1 MTTGVP
7 FIRNEA
13 TQHTIQK
20 LLDENAH
27 LIRTIVENMNMKGK
41 AMECIQYQQLLHKN
55 LVYLA
60 SIADPY
66 LNIHAI
72 LPVSTS

>member
-27 LIRTIVENMNMKGK
+27 LIRVSLDNH
-41 AMECIQYQQLLHKN
+41 L
-55 LVYLA
+55 YLYFYTYTLQG
-60 SIADPY
+60 INNP
-66 LNIHAI
+66 I
-72 LPVSTS
+72 